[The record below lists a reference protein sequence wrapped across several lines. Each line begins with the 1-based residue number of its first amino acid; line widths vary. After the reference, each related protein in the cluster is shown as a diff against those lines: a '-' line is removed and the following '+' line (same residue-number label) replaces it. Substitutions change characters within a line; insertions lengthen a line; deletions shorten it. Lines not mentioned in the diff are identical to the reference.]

1 MSFQAKQYALVST
14 NLYRGEKKKDRIEK
28 IKGGKKGSEEEMKF
42 IQKGSSAFKDEEVKN
57 ARISLL
63 MLKGGFF
70 LLLKGIYY
78 ICKRPYVIVR

>member
-1 MSFQAKQYALVST
+1 
-14 NLYRGEKKKDRIEK
+14 
-28 IKGGKKGSEEEMKF
+28 MKF

-63 MLKGGFF
+63 MVKGGFF